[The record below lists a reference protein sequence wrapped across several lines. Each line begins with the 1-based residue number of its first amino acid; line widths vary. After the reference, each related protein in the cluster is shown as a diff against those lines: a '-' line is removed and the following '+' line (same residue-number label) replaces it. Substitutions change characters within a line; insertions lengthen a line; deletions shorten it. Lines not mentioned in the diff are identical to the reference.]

1 MKSSIHRRQFI
12 GYSASLGFCSGMIP
26 GVLSAKHHKSERFT
40 LGLSQYSL
48 RALLR
53 DGSLDALD
61 FPQFTVD
68 QFGIKAIDLWEGGL
82 PKDKLDDAKYLAK
95 MRSNADKAG
104 TDLFLLMSG
113 ALDASKEKREA
124 SSVRISKSFDRA
136 SQLGAPLVRV
146 FLKAPGTDPKIGLT
160 ASVEA
165 LKPLADEAAKKNLI
179 IAIEPGASELSQKG
193 VFLAKVATK
202 LNHPALKLMPD
213 FGKLKNNVYKGTEAM
228 LPHTIT
234 VSCKMHSFDKDGKQ
248 PDFDYPRLMKMI
260 KQSKYEGILAIEW
273 EGSALKPIPGV
284 KASKKLIEQSLQS
297 SWSDED
303 YFSLVPAEILQIREA
318 WKKDVFS
325 SDG

>member
-1 MKSSIHRRQFI
+1 MNELISRKNFLLQSSVVATGLVGGILPT
-12 GYSASLGFCSGMIP
+12 S
-26 GVLSAKHHKSERFT
+26 LSAKHHTPKRFT

-61 FPQFTVD
+61 FPKFTVD

-82 PKDKLDDAKYLAK
+82 PKDKLDDSKYLAR
-95 MRSNADKAG
+95 MRKKAEQAG

-124 SSVRISKSFDRA
+124 SSARISKSFDRA
-136 SQLGAPLVRV
+136 SQLGAPLVRI
-146 FLKAPGTDPKIGLT
+146 FLKAPGTDSGEGLK

-193 VFLAKVATK
+193 AFLAKVATK

-213 FGKLKNNVYKGTEAM
+213 FGKLKGNVYEGTEAM

-234 VSCKMHSFDKDGKQ
+234 VSCKMHSFDKEGNQ
-248 PDFDYPRLMKMI
+248 PDFD
-260 KQSKYEGILAIEW
+260 
-273 EGSALKPIPGV
+273 
-284 KASKKLIEQSLQS
+284 
-297 SWSDED
+297 
-303 YFSLVPAEILQIREA
+303 
-318 WKKDVFS
+318 
-325 SDG
+325 

>member
-1 MKSSIHRRQFI
+1 MNQSLSRKNFLMQGSLFA
-12 GYSASLGFCSGMIP
+12 SAIAGGALPFS
-26 GVLSAKHHKSERFT
+26 LSAKHHMSKRFT

-82 PKDKLDDAKYLAK
+82 PKDKLDDVSYLGK
-95 MRSNADKAG
+95 MRKKAEQAG

-124 SSVRISKSFDRA
+124 SSARISKSFDRA

-146 FLKAPGTDPKIGLT
+146 FLKAPGTDSGEGLK

-165 LKPLADEAAKKNLI
+165 LKPLADQAAKKNLI
-179 IAIEPGASELSQKG
+179 IAIEPGASELRQKG
-193 VFLAKVATK
+193 AFLAKVASK

-213 FGKLKNNVYKGTEAM
+213 FGKLKDNVYQGTEAM

-234 VSCKMHSFDKDGKQ
+234 VSCKMHSFDKEGNQ

-260 KQSKYEGILAIEW
+260 KQSKYNGILAIEW
-273 EGSALKPIPGV
+273 EGSALKPVPGV
-284 KASKKLIEQSLQS
+284 LASKKLIEKSL
-297 SWSDED
+297 
-303 YFSLVPAEILQIREA
+303 A
-318 WKKDVFS
+318 
-325 SDG
+325 

>member
-1 MKSSIHRRQFI
+1 MNELISRKNFLLQSSAVTTGLVGGILPT
-12 GYSASLGFCSGMIP
+12 S
-26 GVLSAKHHKSERFT
+26 LSAKHHIPKRFT

-61 FPQFTVD
+61 FPKFTVD

-82 PKDKLDDAKYLAK
+82 PKDKLDDSKYLAR
-95 MRSNADKAG
+95 MRKKAEQAG

-124 SSVRISKSFDRA
+124 SSARISKSFDRA
-136 SQLGAPLVRV
+136 SQLGAPLVRI
-146 FLKAPGTDPKIGLT
+146 FLNAPGTDSGEGLK

-193 VFLAKVATK
+193 AFLAKVATK
-202 LNHPALKLMPD
+202 LNHPGLKLMPD
-213 FGKLKNNVYKGTEAM
+213 FGKLKGNVYEGTEAM

-234 VSCKMHSFDKDGKQ
+234 VSCKMHSFDNEGNQ
-248 PDFDYPRLMKMI
+248 PDFDYLRLMKMI
-260 KQSKYEGILAIEW
+260 KQSDYKGILAIEW

-284 KASKKLIEQSLQS
+284 IASRKLIEKSL
-297 SWSDED
+297 
-303 YFSLVPAEILQIREA
+303 A
-318 WKKDVFS
+318 
-325 SDG
+325 

>member
-1 MKSSIHRRQFI
+1 MNELISRKNFLLQSSAVTTGLVGGILPT
-12 GYSASLGFCSGMIP
+12 S
-26 GVLSAKHHKSERFT
+26 LSAKHHIPKRFT

-61 FPQFTVD
+61 FPKFTVD

-82 PKDKLDDAKYLAK
+82 PKDKLDDSKYLAR
-95 MRSNADKAG
+95 MRKKAEQAG

-124 SSVRISKSFDRA
+124 SSARISKSFDRA
-136 SQLGAPLVRV
+136 SQLGAPLVRI
-146 FLKAPGTDPKIGLT
+146 FLKAPGTDSGEGLK

-193 VFLAKVATK
+193 AFLAKVATK

-213 FGKLKNNVYKGTEAM
+213 FGKLKGNVYEGTEAM

-234 VSCKMHSFDKDGKQ
+234 VSCKMHSFDKDGNQ

-260 KQSKYEGILAIEW
+260 KQSDYKGILAIEW

-284 KASKKLIEQSLQS
+284 IASRKLIEKSL
-297 SWSDED
+297 
-303 YFSLVPAEILQIREA
+303 A
-318 WKKDVFS
+318 
-325 SDG
+325 

>member
-1 MKSSIHRRQFI
+1 MNELISRKNFLLQSSVVATGLVGGILPT
-12 GYSASLGFCSGMIP
+12 S
-26 GVLSAKHHKSERFT
+26 LSAKHHTPKRFT

-61 FPQFTVD
+61 FPKFTVD

-82 PKDKLDDAKYLAK
+82 PKDKLDDSKYLAR
-95 MRSNADKAG
+95 MRKKAEQAG

-124 SSVRISKSFDRA
+124 SSARISKSFDRA
-136 SQLGAPLVRV
+136 SLLGAPLVRI
-146 FLKAPGTDPKIGLT
+146 FLKAPGTDSGEGLK

-165 LKPLADEAAKKNLI
+165 LKHLADEAAKKNLI

-193 VFLAKVATK
+193 AFLAKVATK

-213 FGKLKNNVYKGTEAM
+213 FGKLKGNVYEGTEAM

-234 VSCKMHSFDKDGKQ
+234 VSCKMHSFDKEGNQ

-260 KQSKYEGILAIEW
+260 KQSDYKGILAIEW

-284 KASKKLIEQSLQS
+284 IASRKLIEKSL
-297 SWSDED
+297 
-303 YFSLVPAEILQIREA
+303 A
-318 WKKDVFS
+318 
-325 SDG
+325 

>member
-1 MKSSIHRRQFI
+1 MSELISRRNFLLQSSAVTTGLVGGILPT
-12 GYSASLGFCSGMIP
+12 S
-26 GVLSAKHHKSERFT
+26 LSAKHHIPKRFT

-61 FPQFTVD
+61 FPKFTVD

-82 PKDKLDDAKYLAK
+82 PKDKLDDSKYLAR
-95 MRSNADKAG
+95 MRKKAEQAG

-124 SSVRISKSFDRA
+124 SSARISKSFDRA
-136 SQLGAPLVRV
+136 SQLGAPLVRI
-146 FLKAPGTDPKIGLT
+146 FLKAPGTDSGEGLK

-165 LKPLADEAAKKNLI
+165 LKPLADDAAKKNLI

-193 VFLAKVATK
+193 AFLAKVATK

-213 FGKLKNNVYKGTEAM
+213 FGKLKGNVYEGTEAM

-234 VSCKMHSFDKDGKQ
+234 VSCKMHSFDKDGNQ

-260 KQSKYEGILAIEW
+260 KQSDYKGILAIEW

-284 KASKKLIEQSLQS
+284 LASKKLIEKSL
-297 SWSDED
+297 
-303 YFSLVPAEILQIREA
+303 A
-318 WKKDVFS
+318 
-325 SDG
+325 

>member
-1 MKSSIHRRQFI
+1 MKSSIHRRQFL
-12 GYSASLGFCSGMIP
+12 GYSSSLGLWAGMMP
-26 GVLSAKHHKSERFT
+26 TVLSAKHHKSERFT

-68 QFGIKAIDLWEGGL
+68 QFGINAIDLWEGGL
-82 PKDKLDDAKYLAK
+82 PKDKLDDTKYLAK
-95 MRSNADKAG
+95 MRSNAEKAG

-124 SSVRISKSFDRA
+124 SSVRISKSFERA
-136 SQLGAPLVRV
+136 VRLGAPLVRI
-146 FLKAPGTDPKIGLT
+146 FLKAPGTDSKIGLE

-165 LKPLADEAAKKNLI
+165 LKPLADEAAQKKLT

-193 VFLAKVATK
+193 AFLAKVATK

-213 FGKLKNNVYKGTEAM
+213 FGKLKDNVYKGTEAM

-234 VSCKMHSFDKDGKQ
+234 VSCKMHSFDQNGNQ
-248 PDFDYPRLMKMI
+248 PDFDYSRLMKMI
-260 KQSKYEGILAIEW
+260 MQSKYKGILAIEW

-284 KASKKLIEQSLQS
+284 KASKKLIERSLQS
-297 SWSDED
+297 S
-303 YFSLVPAEILQIREA
+303 
-318 WKKDVFS
+318 
-325 SDG
+325 